1 MSAELIGILSVGV
14 ALGGLGWRVA
24 DRLDRKIG
32 KLADSH
38 HELAREVAGLRGE
51 MRAYFRHEPVAGD

>member
-24 DRLDRKIG
+24 DRLDRKIE

-38 HELAREVAGLRGE
+38 QALALEVAEMRGE
-51 MRAYFRHEPVAGD
+51 IRAYFHTSP